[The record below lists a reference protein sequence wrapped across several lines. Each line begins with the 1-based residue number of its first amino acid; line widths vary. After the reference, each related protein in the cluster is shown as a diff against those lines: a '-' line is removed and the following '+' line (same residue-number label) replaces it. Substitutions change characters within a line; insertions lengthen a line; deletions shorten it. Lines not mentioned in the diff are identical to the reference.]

1 MNAINTKHVVLYGGT
16 ETTAPMALV
25 SGGEVAPSWAGKTL
39 RELDNAQFDAMF
51 AFALADGR
59 AKGFEAGTKHR
70 RVSGNPFH
78 KRAICILRLET
89 DNFQSNSPDSASST
103 KVGM

>member
-1 MNAINTKHVVLYGGT
+1 MEMNTINTKHVMLYGGT

-78 KRAICILRLET
+78 KSYLHGAPAMYFRTGYRLVSE
-89 DNFQSNSPDSASST
+89 A
-103 KVGM
+103 G